1 MKLKKYLSMV
11 IISLM
16 LVPYSAIIADQNDPV
31 SQEKIEQASKGEGAT
46 SGALIIEDKK
56 IPAVEKPTTQATS
69 TEEGLESFFNS
80 INGKWAAVLFWS
92 DHPLQLPFILVVMA
106 FGGIFFTIR
115 YNFINLKLFR
125 HAIDV
130 VRGKF
135 DDPSHKGEVTH
146 FQALTSA
153 LSATVGLGN
162 IGGVAVAIALGGPG
176 AVFWLWIVAFFGMSM
191 KFSSVLFAQEYR
203 IVKKDGKILGG
214 PMVYLDRG
222 IGEVRPKL
230 KSLGKVFAL
239 IFAFFTICASFGGGN
254 MYQGNQ
260 SFELLAAQFPSL
272 ADSGLAVGLIM
283 AVFVGIVIIGGIKRI
298 GEVTSKLVPAMCGF
312 YVVCCLL
319 IIFSNL
325 GDVPGLIGSIFKQ
338 AFSPDA
344 MWVGGFV
351 GVLTQGVKRASFS
364 NEAGLGS
371 AAIAHAA
378 AKTDKPVREGVVA
391 MIGPFIDTH
400 LVCTMT
406 ALAIL
411 ITGAHTDPSL
421 AGKGAA
427 ITAKAFESLGAF
439 MPLLLTF
446 ATIIFAYST
455 MISWS
460 YYGEQSTEYIFG
472 VKAIPV
478 YRMIYVLV
486 VVLGPLLSLSA
497 VIDFSDLALLSM
509 AFPNIIGMILLSGK
523 AKGMVDSYLADFK
536 AGKFKVFAGE

>member
-1 MKLKKYLSMV
+1 MCLAPFGSLVAQSDPSPFEVQKLENPVGPADGAVTLDSEFEAAKAIASAATKV
-11 IISLM
+11 H
-16 LVPYSAIIADQNDPV
+16 VPNS
-31 SQEKIEQASKGEGAT
+31 S
-46 SGALIIEDKK
+46 ED
-56 IPAVEKPTTQATS
+56 T
-69 TEEGLESFFNS
+69 LNNFFKS
-80 INGKWAAVLFWS
+80 INGLWGSVLFWTG
-92 DHPLQLPFILVVMA
+92 LKLPFILVIMV
-106 FGGIFFTIR
+106 FGGLFFTFR
-115 YNFINLKLFR
+115 YGFINVKMFR

-130 VRGKF
+130 VKGKF
-135 DDPSHKGEVTH
+135 DDPSHKGEITH

-176 AVFWLWIVAFFGMSM
+176 AVFWLWVVAFFGMSM

-203 IVKKDGKILGG
+203 IVKEDGKILGG
-214 PMVYLDRG
+214 PMVYLDKG
-222 IGEVRPKL
+222 FAEVVPKL
-230 KSLGKVFAL
+230 KYLGKVFAVM
-239 IFAFFTICASFGGGN
+239 FAFFTICASFGGGN

-260 SFELLAAQFPSL
+260 SFELIASQFPAL
-272 ADSGLAVGLIM
+272 ADYGFFVGLIM
-283 AVFVGIVIIGGIKRI
+283 AVLVGIVILGGIKRI

-312 YVVCCLL
+312 YVICCML
-319 IIFSNL
+319 IVFSNFSS
-325 GDVPGLIGSIFKQ
+325 VPSLLASIFTQ

-400 LVCTMT
+400 IVCTMT
-406 ALAIL
+406 ALSIL
-411 ITGAHTDPSL
+411 ITGAHLDPEL

-427 ITAKAFESLGAF
+427 ITAKAFESLGAY
-439 MPLLLTF
+439 MPMLLTF

-460 YYGEQSTEYIFG
+460 YYGEQGTEYLFG
-472 VKAIPV
+472 AKAVP
-478 YRMIYVLV
+478 IYKVLYVIV
-486 VVLGPLLSLSA
+486 VILGPMLSLSA

-509 AFPNIIGMILLSGK
+509 AFPNIIGMIFLSGK
-523 AKGMVDSYLADFK
+523 AKKMVDSYLKDYK
-536 AGKFKVFAGE
+536 EGKFKITS